1 MNVAKKNVLPQDDI
15 AAAPQENG
23 FPVPFTVEEFRD
35 DVVTLFLHQLRQIA
49 WMTDHKTAWLI
60 VGKALADGESIFNPE
75 LSSADAG
82 LTYADIQD
90 TPFAQYLENM
100 YQYAYFGILDES
112 LEPVEY
118 ETGYT
123 WMSALLYDMNR
134 STFLEEWDFYGGDG
148 KYSAAR
154 CLAVAE
160 LANARRVLEGG
171 EGFSHFSGTREDDT
185 NSRDGALTIHQ
196 MALLAGM
203 EEMSIR
209 AAANPKR
216 ANPLPTFSEEG
227 RTRIAIDVA
236 KAWLQS
242 KGRYVPVTRRWTRKE
257 IDFTTRRFSSFDD
270 MLGIVMNRRADL
282 MCQEGISDDFFDAF
296 SDLFSRHG
304 LNSAESRICFAHQPY
319 VRDLAELLRF
329 PIDLF
334 CLRVREVLA
343 KEESD
348 AVKRALQELAVQSAE

>member
-1 MNVAKKNVLPQDDI
+1 VTKKNVVPKEDP
-15 AAAPQENG
+15 AVSSQESG
-23 FPVPFTVEEFRD
+23 FPVPLSLEEFHD
-35 DVVTLFLHQLRQIA
+35 DVVTLFLHQIRQIA
-49 WMTDHKTAWLI
+49 WMTDRNKAWLI
-60 VGKALADGESIFNPE
+60 TGKLPADLSSIFDPE
-75 LSSADAG
+75 LSSDDAG
-82 LTYADIQD
+82 LVYADIQE
-90 TPFAQYLENM
+90 TAFAQYLENM
-100 YQYAYFGILDES
+100 YQYAYFGVLDES

-123 WMSALLYDMNR
+123 WMAALLYDMNR
-134 STFLEEWDFYGGDG
+134 SMFMVEWESYGGDG
-148 KYSAAR
+148 QHSATR

-160 LANARRVLEGG
+160 LANARLVLEGK
-171 EGFSHFSGTREDDT
+171 EGFSHFGGASQREDDA
-185 NSRDGALTIHQ
+185 NSRVDALTIHQ

-216 ANPLPTFSEEG
+216 ANPLPTFSEDG
-227 RTRIAIDVA
+227 RTRIAIEAA
-236 KAWLQS
+236 KTWLQS

-270 MLGIVMNRRADL
+270 MLSIVMSRRADL
-282 MCQEGISDDFFDAF
+282 MCQEGTSNDFFNAF

-304 LNSAESRICFAHQPY
+304 LNAEESRTCFAHQQY
-319 VRDLAELLRF
+319 VRDLAEMLGF

-334 CLRVREVLA
+334 CLRVRELLA

-348 AVKRALQELAVQSAE
+348 AVKRALQELALQSAE